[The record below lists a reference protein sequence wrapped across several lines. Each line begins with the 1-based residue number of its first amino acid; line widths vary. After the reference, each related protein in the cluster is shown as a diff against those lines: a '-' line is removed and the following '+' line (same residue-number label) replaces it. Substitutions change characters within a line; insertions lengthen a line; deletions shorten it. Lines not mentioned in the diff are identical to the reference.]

1 LTAVRIGIL
10 GAGGISGTHVRAAQ
24 AIDGVDVVAVH
35 GRNPQKTAA
44 LAASAGA
51 VAYADLDDFLSH
63 PMDIVAIGSPSGLH
77 AEQGIAAARRGLHV
91 LAEKPLDVTTAKVDA
106 LLAEA
111 DRAGVKVGVFFQERM
126 LPELVAIKQRLD
138 AGALGEPIFIAGH
151 LDWYRPPAYYSES
164 KWRGKRALDGGGALM
179 NQGIHT
185 VDVLLWLFGD
195 VRRVTGRTSNRLHR
209 IEVEDTASA
218 LLEFESGAFGTIHAT
233 TAAYPGYPRR
243 LEITGTNGMIVH
255 EEPARPPT
263 VADATPHRRVLEDF
277 IGAVKDGRAPAC
289 DGREGRR
296 SVAVI
301 EAIYRSAASGG
312 SETP

>member
-1 LTAVRIGIL
+1 LRIGII

-24 AIDGVDVVAVH
+24 GIDGVEVVAVC
-35 GRNPQKTAA
+35 GTNPEKTAA

-51 VAYADLDDFLSH
+51 AAYADLDAFFAH
-63 PMDIVAIGSPSGLH
+63 PMDIVAIGSPSGVH
-77 AEQGIAAARRGLHV
+77 AEQAIAAVRRGLHV
-91 LAEKPLDVTTAKVDA
+91 VVEKPLDVTTAKIDA

-111 DRAGVKVGVFFQERM
+111 ERARVKIGVFFQERM
-126 LPELVAIKQRLD
+126 LPELVAIKRRLE
-138 AGALGEPIFIAGH
+138 AGELGTPIFIAGH
-151 LDWYRPPAYYSES
+151 LDWYRPPSYYSES
-164 KWRGKRALDGGGALM
+164 KWRGKPALDGGGALM

-185 VDVLLWLFGD
+185 VDVILWLFGD
-195 VRRVTGRTSNRLHR
+195 VRRVMGRTANRLHQ

-233 TAAYPGYPRR
+233 TAASPGYPRR
-243 LEITGTNGMIVH
+243 LEVTGTKGMIVH

-277 IGAVKDGRAPAC
+277 IDAVKTNRRPAC
-289 DGREGRR
+289 DGLEGRR

-301 EAIYRSAASGG
+301 EAIYRSAQSGG